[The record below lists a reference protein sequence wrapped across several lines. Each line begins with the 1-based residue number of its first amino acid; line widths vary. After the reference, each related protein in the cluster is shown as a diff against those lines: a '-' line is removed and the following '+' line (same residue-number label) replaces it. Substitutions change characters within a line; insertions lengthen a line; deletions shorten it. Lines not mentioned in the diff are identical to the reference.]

1 MLNKISNISS
11 STEGFTKSGN
21 LSASQRSALTAYSG
35 SHQVTDSII
44 YSSALTFLSK
54 LRWRLKKMLHNKNG
68 IVEISFDFDNFEFLT
83 SVDVK
88 NKQVINFIDYS
99 VINLQNKT
107 NDDQKLSLSLAT
119 KPYDI
124 KNGIVINTFKLI
136 QIPILFERLYM
147 LKIDKVFSNTDTD
160 LLDRLLDGIYSDL
173 VIEFNEIT
181 NRFIVFVEKL
191 TGETFYLPHG
201 DKVFYNDEI
210 VIKDIKRIHE
220 TTSS

>member
-1 MLNKISNISS
+1 ML
-11 STEGFTKSGN
+11 
-21 LSASQRSALTAYSG
+21 Y
-35 SHQVTDSII
+35 
-44 YSSALTFLSK
+44 
-54 LRWRLKKMLHNKNG
+54 NKNG
-68 IVEISFDFDNFEFLT
+68 IVEISFNFDNYEFLT

-99 VINLQNKT
+99 VINLQNRAD
-107 NDDQKLSLSLAT
+107 DDQKLSLNLAT
-119 KPYDI
+119 RPYDS
-124 KNGIVINTFKLI
+124 KNGIVINTFKLV

-160 LLDRLLDGIYSDL
+160 LLNRLLDGIYSDL

-201 DKVFYNDEI
+201 DKMFYNDEI

-220 TTSS
+220 TTSP